1 MFRSDGRVYEA
12 TASRMFGVPIDRVD
26 KELRQRGKVATL
38 ALGYQGGPKAL
49 ERMGA
54 LKMGIP
60 EGELRGWCACGATP
74 TGASSSSGARP
85 SGQRTRLS
93 RARARRSSRAA
104 PRGPGSTRR

>member
-1 MFRSDGRVYEA
+1 MLRGNGRVYEA

-26 KELRQRGKVATL
+26 EEELRQRGKVATL

-60 EGELRGWCACGATP
+60 E
-74 TGASSSSGARP
+74 S
-85 SGQRTRLS
+85 
-93 RARARRSSRAA
+93 
-104 PRGPGSTRR
+104 